1 MVAEGLGRTG
11 LPRSPDRQR
20 APGAPGDGPAS
31 GTPPLLALAGI
42 SKRFPG
48 VLANDA
54 VTFTVAEREI
64 HALLGENGA
73 GKSTL
78 VKLIYGLLRP
88 DAGRMSLAGKPYAP
102 ASPAEARATGVAM
115 IFQHFSLFEALTVAE
130 NIALGIAHQRAD
142 RRLRERID
150 EVSAAYGLKLD
161 ATRQVGTLSVGERQR
176 VEIVRCLLQAP
187 RLMIMDEPTSVLT
200 PQEAEAL
207 FATLRRLVAEGC
219 SILYISHK
227 LEEVRALA
235 DRATILRAGRVVA
248 SCEPAR
254 ASARQ
259 IAELMLGGTLPPS
272 KLRRATSVGPVRLR
286 LNGLC
291 LGKEDQFGVG
301 LAGIDLEVRAG
312 EIVGLAGVA
321 GNGQAEL
328 MDALSGERLAG
339 TAKAIEIDGTAAG
352 LLPPAERR
360 LLGLCAVREERLA
373 HASLPA
379 MTLWENGL
387 MTAHG
392 RLALSRHGLIDK
404 PRARGF
410 ARRIAREFE
419 VRAGGS
425 ETAAQSLSGG
435 NLQKFLVGRELLQ
448 NPAVLVV
455 AQPTWGVDIGAAATI
470 HARLLGLAK
479 DGAAVLLISQD
490 LDELFAIADRIAVIA
505 QGRLSRPQ
513 PVDRITVASLGLSMG
528 GLSQESVAAA
538 EIRPEPA
545 HG

>member
-11 LPRSPDRQR
+11 APRSLDRQ
-20 APGAPGDGPAS
+20 PGAPAAGPAS
-31 GTPPLLALAGI
+31 GTPPLLALADI

-48 VLANDA
+48 VLANDG
-54 VTFTVAEREI
+54 VTLTVAKREI

-78 VKLIYGLLRP
+78 VQLIYGLMRP
-88 DAGRMSLAGKPYAP
+88 DAGRMSLDGEPYAP
-102 ASPAEARATGVAM
+102 ASPADARANGVAM

-130 NIALGIAHQRAD
+130 NIALGIEGQRAD
-142 RRLRERID
+142 RRLHERIGD
-150 EVSAAYGLKLD
+150 VAATYGLKLD
-161 ATRQVGTLSVGERQR
+161 AARQVGTLSVGERQR
-176 VEIVRCLLQAP
+176 VEIVRCLLQQP

-207 FATLRRLVAEGC
+207 FATLHRLTAEGC

-235 DRATILRAGRVVA
+235 NRATILRAGRVVA

-254 ASARQ
+254 VGTRQ

-272 KLRRATSVGPVRLR
+272 KPRRASSVGPVRLR
-286 LNGLC
+286 LNGLS
-291 LGKEDQFGVG
+291 LGKREQFGVG
-301 LAGIDLEVRAG
+301 LAGIDLALRGG

-328 MDALSGERLAG
+328 MDALSGERLAE
-339 TAKAIEIDGTAAG
+339 TAQAIEVDGTAAG

-360 LLGLCAVREERLA
+360 ALGLCAVREERLA

-379 MTLWENGL
+379 MRLWENGL
-387 MTAHG
+387 LTGHD

-404 PRARGF
+404 PRTRGF
-410 ARRIAREFE
+410 ARDIVQKFD
-419 VRAGGS
+419 VRAAGS

-435 NLQKFLVGRELLQ
+435 NLQKFLVGREVLQ
-448 NPAVLVV
+448 NPAVLVL

-470 HARLLGLAK
+470 HARLLGLAQ
-479 DGAAVLLISQD
+479 DGAAILVISQD

-505 QGRLSRPQ
+505 RGRLSRPQ

-538 EIRPEPA
+538 AEIRPEPA